1 MKTSEDRHYGKI
13 LRVCFLCLVWYSV
26 SASANVVGK
35 LFLRDFPY
43 PTTRTIVHLLATVVF
58 LIPTLRLLDIPKPQP
73 FTNRYYAKLI
83 IPLAIGKFIA
93 LALSHVSIWKVP
105 VSYAHTI
112 KATMP
117 LFVVVLSRVILR
129 ERQTTQVYLSL
140 LPIIAGVFIA
150 TVTELS
156 FDLIGLLSAL
166 LSTCLFSLQNIFS
179 KKVLK
184 EFDIHHL
191 RLLQVLA
198 QLALCLFIPFWVLF
212 DGVQLLNAAT
222 FSDVSLRV
230 VALAATDGFLAFAQN
245 LVAFTMLS
253 LVSPVSYSVANA
265 SKRIFVIAVSIM
277 LLRNPVSLANA
288 AGMSIAVMG
297 VFFYNKAKFDQR
309 AQKQVATVLPFKVK
323 EASLLTGLGQ
333 SGMNG
338 GRELSN
344 SFSDD
349 SFPIVIVPA
358 EATNSNPPPNLSPAT
373 KSGKTWL
380 VPAPEE
386 RTWA

>member
-1 MKTSEDRHYGKI
+1 MKTSEDRHLGKI

-26 SASANVVGK
+26 SASSNVVGK

-43 PTTRTIVHLLATVVF
+43 PTTRTIVQLLSTVAF
-58 LIPTLRLLDIPKPQP
+58 LVPTLRLLDIPKPKA
-73 FTNRYYAKLI
+73 FSNRYYVKFI
-83 IPLAIGKFIA
+83 IPLAVGKFVA

-105 VSYAHTI
+105 VSYAHTV

-117 LFVVVLSRVILR
+117 LFVVILSRLILR
-129 ERQTTQVYLSL
+129 ERQTWQVYLSL
-140 LPIIAGVFIA
+140 FPIIAGVFIA

-156 FDLIGLLSAL
+156 FDLVGLLAAL
-166 LSTCLFSLQNIFS
+166 FSTFLFSLQNIFS

-184 EFDIHHL
+184 EHEIHHL
-191 RLLQVLA
+191 RLLQVMA
-198 QLALCLFIPFWVLF
+198 QLALCMFFPFWVLF
-212 DGVQLLNAAT
+212 DGVYLLNGASV
-222 FSDVSLRV
+222 SDLTMRV

-253 LVSPVSYSVANA
+253 IVSPVSYSVANA

-277 LLRNPVSLANA
+277 LLRNPVSLSNA
-288 AGMSIAVMG
+288 AGMSVAVLG

-323 EASLLTGLGQ
+323 EASLLTGIG
-333 SGMNG
+333 NG
-338 GRELSN
+338 GGELAN
-344 SFSDD
+344 SLGDD
-349 SFPIVIVPA
+349 SFPIVIVPT
-358 EATNSNPPPNLSPAT
+358 EPTNLSPPP
-373 KSGKTWL
+373 KSKSWH
-380 VPAPEE
+380 AHAQDD